1 MRPPARPGECDR
13 RCGGRRRPHFR
24 GGALLRESRRPG
36 PGAVSMADIPDTVQ
50 VLHPPPIIVRI
61 ALFEYRFVTNSV
73 LNPPTGPCPYG
84 VFGQAAPVLP
94 EIAMRGNSRRGG
106 LPASISSRD
115 CFTPGWYGGWAPF
128 FLAMRL
134 FFRHG
139 APGKERPSTSSF
151 GRRRRGKNWPD
162 RIPFG
167 GSRRANIPQA
177 VCYEVPLSKSPTRL
191 VDSDGGQSPRR
202 GNFSRYNPL

>member
-1 MRPPARPGECDR
+1 MRWPPAPSFSGRGSSSRIAPARP
-13 RCGGRRRPHFR
+13 RRRLHGR
-24 GGALLRESRRPG
+24 YTRYG
-36 PGAVSMADIPDTVQ
+36 PGASS
-50 VLHPPPIIVRI
+50 PPIIVRI

-139 APGKERPSTSSF
+139 TPGKERPSTSSF

-191 VDSDGGQSPRR
+191 VDSDGGQLPRR
-202 GNFSRYNPL
+202 GIFSRYNPL